1 MSKFLIRLGDMTTH
15 GGKVLNGFS
24 DYVIEGIPV
33 AGVGHLTSCPLCK
46 GVFPI
51 IQGDS
56 GLTVNGVPVSLHGH
70 STACG
75 AKLISAQ
82 LERVVEAG
90 ASGGYASFSPEN
102 AASTKQVTDGD
113 VKTELTNKFGAK
125 VADNLSK
132 SPTAMQELKDWMQK
146 GGTIDANPNGG
157 SSTLF
162 SHDGK
167 SMGKILI
174 DPSSNPNLT
183 TATISHEL
191 GHSKHEVIPDR
202 SSEASFVHSYTRG
215 AGGEADAVMNNIKVK
230 NEILANGGSNIGV
243 SSDYGSQYEAIYNQ
257 SQQTGN
263 IQGAQDQ
270 IGQIFETQEKTS
282 INGQNYYQYFAS
294 HYQNNK

>member
-1 MSKFLIRLGDMTTH
+1 MGKFLIRLGDMTTH

-56 GLTVNGVPVSLHGH
+56 SLTVNGIPVSLQGH
-70 STACG
+70 LTACG
-75 AKLISAQ
+75 AKLISSQ
-82 LERVVEAG
+82 LERVVETG
-90 ASGGYASFSPEN
+90 GGGGYSSFSPTK
-102 AASTKQVTDGD
+102 ATPTKQVTDGD
-113 VKTELTNKFGAK
+113 VKAELTNKFGSK
-125 VADNLSK
+125 VANNLSK
-132 SPTAMQELKDWMQK
+132 SPTAMQEMKDWMQK
-146 GGTIDANPNGG
+146 GGTIDINPNGG
-157 SSTLF
+157 SSTIF
-162 SHDGK
+162 SHDGQ
-167 SMGKILI
+167 SVGKILI
-174 DPSSNPNLT
+174 DPSSDPNLT

-191 GHSKHEVIPDR
+191 GHSQQEIVPDT

-243 SSDYGSQYEAIYNQ
+243 SSDYGSQYETIYNQ
-257 SQQTGN
+257 SQQTGD
-263 IQGAQDQ
+263 IQGARNQ

-282 INGQNYYQYFAS
+282 INGQNYYEYFAD
-294 HYQNNK
+294 HYPR